1 MGGLSPRRGRVE
13 TVKVVAVLGS
23 VMTDPLAA
31 RVRASPDATAV
42 IDAASGE
49 GLTYAALDGRVG
61 RQAAALADR
70 EVGSGD
76 HVAIA
81 CGVGTASVTLV
92 HAVAR
97 LGATLVPLSARLT
110 AGELEARVR
119 RADCEVLVVGAGIER
134 LASAIDGAPIV
145 PIEELA
151 GEASGETDG
160 KADGG
165 EFGETGEFDGASGT
179 GEMDGT
185 DEERA
190 TGVGRAGRAGAMGRA
205 LDDPLAIVFTS
216 GTTGRP
222 KGVVLTAGNVL
233 ASAGASA
240 ARLGVLPDDRW
251 LLALSPGSMGGL
263 APIYRSV
270 LAGTALVLQEEFD
283 PQGTLRALSA
293 HECTG
298 VSLVPTML
306 DRMLAELEA
315 GDEGRDRDNGGNRD
329 GGEDRDDRGDR
340 NEGFPPGVRSVLLGG
355 APASQALIERCR
367 SYGVPVCPTYGM
379 TETASQVATAR
390 PAEAFANPGTVGRPL
405 VGVEAV
411 AVENGDVL
419 GADERGEL
427 VVSGPIVTPG
437 YYGRTGDGDGETDR
451 KGGDG
456 REGREGRDGGEGT
469 AGSERFTEHGF
480 HTGDLGYVDQ
490 AGRVFVT
497 GRLDDRIVTGGQ
509 TVDPEEVRSVLRA
522 HPAVRDAAVLG
533 LDDEQWGE
541 RVGALVV
548 TGGVGGGDA
557 ETGANASGGKHTTEG
572 GNRAGRVNG
581 ANDHTDDGGNAA
593 VSAAALEA
601 FCRERLA
608 RYKLP
613 RTIAFAEALPRTNSG
628 TVDRVAVA
636 RRLRDAG
643 GN

>member
-1 MGGLSPRRGRVE
+1 VE

-240 ARLGVLPDDRW
+240 ARLGVLPDDRRLQHSDRVFDGVGDRRRLGAGRGRVVQDLLSGLW
-251 LLALSPGSMGGL
+251 LVGGAARSAVDDDLHGSCSRVDRLNFTRTGTPADATLAASRQT
-263 APIYRSV
+263 AV
-270 LAGTALVLQEEFD
+270 LL
-283 PQGTLRALSA
+283 P
-293 HECTG
+293 ECT
-298 VSLVPTML
+298 
-306 DRMLAELEA
+306 E
-315 GDEGRDRDNGGNRD
+315 
-329 GGEDRDDRGDR
+329 
-340 NEGFPPGVRSVLLGG
+340 F
-355 APASQALIERCR
+355 
-367 SYGVPVCPTYGM
+367 
-379 TETASQVATAR
+379 
-390 PAEAFANPGTVGRPL
+390 
-405 VGVEAV
+405 
-411 AVENGDVL
+411 
-419 GADERGEL
+419 
-427 VVSGPIVTPG
+427 
-437 YYGRTGDGDGETDR
+437 
-451 KGGDG
+451 
-456 REGREGRDGGEGT
+456 
-469 AGSERFTEHGF
+469 
-480 HTGDLGYVDQ
+480 
-490 AGRVFVT
+490 
-497 GRLDDRIVTGGQ
+497 Q
-509 TVDPEEVRSVLRA
+509 T
-522 HPAVRDAAVLG
+522 
-533 LDDEQWGE
+533 
-541 RVGALVV
+541 
-548 TGGVGGGDA
+548 T
-557 ETGANASGGKHTTEG
+557 
-572 GNRAGRVNG
+572 
-581 ANDHTDDGGNAA
+581 
-593 VSAAALEA
+593 
-601 FCRERLA
+601 
-608 RYKLP
+608 
-613 RTIAFAEALPRTNSG
+613 
-628 TVDRVAVA
+628 
-636 RRLRDAG
+636 
-643 GN
+643 